1 MSFEKGYI
9 AFTDFWISFKTQFK
23 RRKARGGLIIGCN
36 FCLQE
41 DGPIRWGGGL
51 KVTVYS
57 IHKLVKLTG
66 LEDSCLVEEVS
77 VPLANAAPFLSCQWL
92 DMVLLLKWQAPI
104 TLHQMTTTKKT
115 NSCKKLSIIAWTL
128 LKPQ

>member
-1 MSFEKGYI
+1 M
-9 AFTDFWISFKTQFK
+9 
-23 RRKARGGLIIGCN
+23 
-36 FCLQE
+36 E
-41 DGPIRWGGGL
+41 DRPIRWAGGL

-92 DMVLLLKWQAPI
+92 DMVLLLK
-104 TLHQMTTTKKT
+104 
-115 NSCKKLSIIAWTL
+115 
-128 LKPQ
+128 